1 MIAVVVFPTTIGRS
15 LAFTALFLAVVAT
28 AILTRAQSAPLLT
41 TAMPGALSDGT
52 MLLANGWRLAPAGR
66 HLTVGTLPLNLALS
80 PDGRYAVVTNNGLNK
95 PSLTVIDVAN
105 WSVKTTTV
113 VDQAWYGLA
122 WHPTARSSIPRAR
135 RRTRFAN

>member
-1 MIAVVVFPTTIGRS
+1 MTAVVVTPTTIRRTTLG
-15 LAFTALFLAVVAT
+15 FTALFLAGIAT

-41 TAMPGALSDGT
+41 TAVPGALSDGT

-95 PSLTVIDVAN
+95 ASLTVIDVAN
-105 WSVKTTTV
+105 WSVKTTTP
-113 VDQAWYGLA
+113 VDQAWFGLA
-122 WHPTARSSIPRAR
+122 WHPDGT
-135 RRTRFAN
+135 

>member
-1 MIAVVVFPTTIGRS
+1 MTAVVVTPTTIRRTTLG
-15 LAFTALFLAVVAT
+15 FTALFVAVVAT

-66 HLTVGTLPLNLALS
+66 HLTVGTLPLNLVLS
-80 PDGRYAVVTNNGLNK
+80 PDGRYAVVTNNGLDK

-105 WSVKTTTV
+105 RSVKTSTV
-113 VDQAWYGLA
+113 VDHAWYGLA
-122 WHPTARSSIPRAR
+122 RHPGQTKL
-135 RRTRFAN
+135 